1 MNMDIKDEISLCSEN
16 YEKWKALALSAENKE
31 ESKRFLEKAFFW
43 LELQSAFITLFAA
56 EQTKGKDPVFK
67 KKLLLA
73 KAKLSKKLAEYA
85 ESVLNEIEGK
95 MEG

>member
-1 MNMDIKDEISLCSEN
+1 MDIKEEISLCSQN
-16 YEKWKALALSAENKE
+16 YEKWKALALSSQDKE

-56 EQTKGKDPVFK
+56 EQSKGNDPFFK
-67 KKLLLA
+67 RKIMLA
-73 KAKLSKKLAEYA
+73 KARLSKKLAEYA
-85 ESVLNEIEGK
+85 EKVLNEVEGK